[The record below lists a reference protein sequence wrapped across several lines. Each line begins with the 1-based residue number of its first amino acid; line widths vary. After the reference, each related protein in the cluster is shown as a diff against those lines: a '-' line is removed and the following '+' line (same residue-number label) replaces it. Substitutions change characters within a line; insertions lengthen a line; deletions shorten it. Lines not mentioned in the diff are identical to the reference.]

1 MNEPAVPDQP
11 DPPALSRQDAAR
23 LLAEQIVNSSP
34 EESGEITYD
43 MVQRIRARQ
52 AAERKARGTD
62 T

>member
-1 MNEPAVPDQP
+1 MNEPAAPDQP
-11 DPPALSRQDAAR
+11 GQPAPSQQDAAR
-23 LLAEQIVNSSP
+23 LLAERIVNSSA
-34 EESGEITYD
+34 EESGEITYE